1 MMAGLIYPTSGTVS
15 IDGEI
20 LHKDIATPRSIG
32 ILIENPAFL
41 PGYTGQRNL
50 ELLAG
55 LTGKADRTQI
65 AKTMSR
71 VGLDPNDKRTYRKY
85 SLGMKQRLG
94 IACALMECPDLI
106 LLDEPINAIDEKGVP
121 KIWEALQEE
130 KQRGALIV
138 LACHDTEELT
148 SLADQIIT
156 IAALALAVAKPLVSP
171 DGQAVMFFPAV
182 FSSAFDKRLSLCA
195 EKIFQTD
202 GVCPVN
208 LCLGIIHRDS
218 SSFLCRVWGRFW
230 SICSSVCSLNRA
242 AVSTHDLTFQRRCKS
257 SLTALNS
264 P

>member
-1 MMAGLIYPTSGTVS
+1 MKVELKNVSKRLNDVTVLEDISLTLESGTIYGLKGKNGCGKTMLMRMMAGLIYPTSGTVS

-65 AKTMSR
+65 AKTMNR
-71 VGLDPNDKRTYRKY
+71 VGLDPSDKRTYRKY

-156 IAALALAVAKPLVSP
+156 IEEGKIC
-171 DGQAVMFFPAV
+171 GI
-182 FSSAFDKRLSLCA
+182 SSQIER
-195 EKIFQTD
+195 
-202 GVCPVN
+202 
-208 LCLGIIHRDS
+208 
-218 SSFLCRVWGRFW
+218 
-230 SICSSVCSLNRA
+230 
-242 AVSTHDLTFQRRCKS
+242 
-257 SLTALNS
+257 NS
-264 P
+264 

>member
-1 MMAGLIYPTSGTVS
+1 MKVELKNVSKRLNDVTVLEDISLTLESGTIYGLKGKNGCGKTMLMRMMAGLIYPTSGTVS

-32 ILIENPAFL
+32 VLIENPAFL

-65 AKTMSR
+65 AKTMNR
-71 VGLDPNDKRTYRKY
+71 VGLDPSDKRTYRKY

-156 IAALALAVAKPLVSP
+156 IEEGKIC
-171 DGQAVMFFPAV
+171 GI
-182 FSSAFDKRLSLCA
+182 SSQIER
-195 EKIFQTD
+195 
-202 GVCPVN
+202 
-208 LCLGIIHRDS
+208 
-218 SSFLCRVWGRFW
+218 
-230 SICSSVCSLNRA
+230 
-242 AVSTHDLTFQRRCKS
+242 
-257 SLTALNS
+257 NS
-264 P
+264 

>member
-1 MMAGLIYPTSGTVS
+1 MKVELKNVSKRLNDVTVLEDISLTLESGTIYGLKGKNGCGKTMLMRMMAGLIYPTSGTVS

-138 LACHDTEELT
+138 LECHDTEELT

-156 IAALALAVAKPLVSP
+156 IEEGKIC
-171 DGQAVMFFPAV
+171 GI
-182 FSSAFDKRLSLCA
+182 SSQIER
-195 EKIFQTD
+195 
-202 GVCPVN
+202 
-208 LCLGIIHRDS
+208 
-218 SSFLCRVWGRFW
+218 
-230 SICSSVCSLNRA
+230 
-242 AVSTHDLTFQRRCKS
+242 
-257 SLTALNS
+257 NS
-264 P
+264 

>member
-1 MMAGLIYPTSGTVS
+1 MKAELKNVSKRLNDVTVLEDISLTLESGTIYGLKGKNGCGKTMLMRMMAGLIYPTSGTVS

-156 IAALALAVAKPLVSP
+156 IEEGKIC
-171 DGQAVMFFPAV
+171 GI
-182 FSSAFDKRLSLCA
+182 SSQIER
-195 EKIFQTD
+195 
-202 GVCPVN
+202 
-208 LCLGIIHRDS
+208 
-218 SSFLCRVWGRFW
+218 
-230 SICSSVCSLNRA
+230 
-242 AVSTHDLTFQRRCKS
+242 
-257 SLTALNS
+257 NS
-264 P
+264 

>member
-1 MMAGLIYPTSGTVS
+1 MKVELKNVSKRLNDVTVLEDISLTLESGTIYGLKGKNGCGKTMLMRMMAGLIYPTSGTVS

-138 LACHDTEELT
+138 IACHDTEELE

-156 IAALALAVAKPLVSP
+156 IEEGK
-171 DGQAVMFFPAV
+171 
-182 FSSAFDKRLSLCA
+182 
-195 EKIFQTD
+195 
-202 GVCPVN
+202 
-208 LCLGIIHRDS
+208 
-218 SSFLCRVWGRFW
+218 
-230 SICSSVCSLNRA
+230 ICSI
-242 AVSTHDLTFQRRCKS
+242 S
-257 SLTALNS
+257 SQIERNS
-264 P
+264 